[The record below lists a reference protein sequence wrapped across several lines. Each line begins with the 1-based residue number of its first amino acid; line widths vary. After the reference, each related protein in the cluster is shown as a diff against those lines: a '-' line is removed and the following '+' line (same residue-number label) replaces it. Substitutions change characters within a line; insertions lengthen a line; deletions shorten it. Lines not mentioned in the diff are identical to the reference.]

1 MVGFREQPSWR
12 KALEKLQTAHAI
24 LLLGA
29 TDTGKTTFLSWLAN
43 ALYAQGHRVAIVDA
57 DVGQSSLGP
66 PTTIGLGVVA
76 QPFESL
82 QELTPASL
90 FFVGSTSPRSHL
102 LPMLVG
108 TKRLVDRARALGVD
122 HVIVDTCGFIAAG
135 GGQALKHYKIRLV
148 DPDVV
153 VCLQRSNECEGIL
166 LGYRRSQRPQV
177 LRLRAAVAS
186 RRRSTEE
193 RRLYREQSWQ
203 RYFANPELIT
213 LSWDDLNLVDTPLW
227 RGMPVDASSRLH
239 LGPPG
244 RPEIL
249 WMERCEEE
257 RRLVTHTPLAPS
269 DVADI
274 ERAEGVHVQTW
285 IAGELHG
292 TLLGLLDQAGE
303 ALGLGILQRVDFS
316 HHHLDVLAVYHQGR
330 IAGIQWS
337 RTRLGSAGVLQQPMA
352 DPP

>member
-1 MVGFREQPSWR
+1 VGGFREQPGWR
-12 KALEKLQTAHAI
+12 KALEDLQTARAI

-29 TDTGKTTFLSWLAN
+29 TDTGKSTFLCWLAN
-43 ALYAQGHRVAIVDA
+43 GLYAQGHRVAIVDA

-82 QELTPASL
+82 QELMPVGL

-108 TKRLVDRARALGVD
+108 TKRMVDRAHTLGVD

-135 GGQALKHYKIRLV
+135 GGQALKYYTINLL

-153 VCLQRSNECEGIL
+153 VCLQRAHECEGIL
-166 LGYRRSQRPQV
+166 LAYRRSQRPQV
-177 LRLRAAVAS
+177 LRLRASVAC
-186 RRRSTEE
+186 RRRDMEE

-227 RGMPVDASSRLH
+227 RGVPLEASSRVHFLR
-239 LGPPG
+239 PG

-249 WMERCEEE
+249 WMER
-257 RRLVTHTPLAPS
+257 RKDKLLLITRTRLAPN
-269 DVADI
+269 DVTDI
-274 ERAEGVHVQTW
+274 ERAEGRHVQSW

-292 TLLGLLDQAGE
+292 TLLGLLDKAGE
-303 ALGLGILQRVDFS
+303 TLGLGILQQIDFS
-316 HHHLDVLAVYHQGR
+316 RHHVDVLAACRQGK

-337 RTRLGSAGVLQQPMA
+337 RTRLGAAGELQRPLA
-352 DPP
+352 NPA